1 MIDGIGSVETEYYT
15 LDELAL
21 ESGQRLS
28 QVTLAYETYGKL
40 DSDKSNVIL
49 ICHAL
54 SGDAHAA
61 GWHEGD
67 KKPGWWDVAIGPGK
81 AFDSGKYFIICS
93 NILGGCKGST
103 GPSSINPKM
112 GKPYGL
118 EFPVITISD
127 MVNAQKRLIDYL
139 GIKQLFAVAG
149 GSSGGM
155 QVLQWCVSYPDM
167 VRLAIPIATT
177 ARSSAMQIAFNEV
190 GRRAIMSDPKWNNG
204 DYYDRESPKAGLALA
219 RMIGHITYLSD
230 DSMYQKFG
238 RKLQDRES
246 YGFDFSTD
254 FQVESY
260 LHYKGNSF
268 VKRFDANSYLYITK
282 AMDYFDLTKEGS
294 LIEGFRDVKA
304 KILVISITSDWLY
317 PPYQSKEIVR
327 ALSANNIE
335 VGYYEMA
342 SNYGHDAFLL
352 EGGQL
357 TYIIKNFLSSVSVR
371 DVMLKDVPVIR
382 EGASIEDA
390 AKMMITTESTHLPVV
405 SMDDQLVGIVTAWD
419 ISKAVASRYD
429 HIDEIMT
436 KGVIT
441 SELDEPIGR
450 AAKKLA
456 RYEISA
462 LPVIDGNQKVI
473 GMVTSDCI
481 SKLMAG
487 GPE

>member
-1 MIDGIGSVETEYYT
+1 
-15 LDELAL
+15 
-21 ESGQRLS
+21 
-28 QVTLAYETYGKL
+28 
-40 DSDKSNVIL
+40 
-49 ICHAL
+49 
-54 SGDAHAA
+54 
-61 GWHEGD
+61 
-67 KKPGWWDVAIGPGK
+67 
-81 AFDSGKYFIICS
+81 
-93 NILGGCKGST
+93 
-103 GPSSINPKM
+103 
-112 GKPYGL
+112 
-118 EFPVITISD
+118 
-127 MVNAQKRLIDYL
+127 
-139 GIKQLFAVAG
+139 
-149 GSSGGM
+149 
-155 QVLQWCVSYPDM
+155 
-167 VRLAIPIATT
+167 
-177 ARSSAMQIAFNEV
+177 MQIAFNEV